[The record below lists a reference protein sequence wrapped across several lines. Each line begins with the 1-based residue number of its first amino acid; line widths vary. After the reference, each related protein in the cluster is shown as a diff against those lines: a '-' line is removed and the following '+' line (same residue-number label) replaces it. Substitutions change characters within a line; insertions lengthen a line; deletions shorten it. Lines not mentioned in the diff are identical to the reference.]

1 MKMIPED
8 LLAILRCP
16 YCVSGATRRPGE
28 NPGRLELVKE
38 NWLVCQEPGC
48 GRKYPIVDDIPVML
62 IDAGSRWIEVSV
74 EDLPAVPPADA
85 AP

>member
-1 MKMIPED
+1 MIPED

-16 YCVSGATRRPGE
+16 HCVSVATRRPGE

-62 IDAGSRWIEVSV
+62 IDAGSRWIATAV

-85 AP
+85 VP